1 MSVPY
6 VYENEVSSI
15 KYENG
20 KWRSAHHALP
30 NEAIYMKFLHMCV
43 FYLAATDAL
52 AEAVFGQILVHKI
65 ITQ

>member
-1 MSVPY
+1 M
-6 VYENEVSSI
+6 
-15 KYENG
+15 KMENG
-20 KWRSAHHALP
+20 
-30 NEAIYMKFLHMCV
+30 EARLMHETIYLKFLHMCV